1 MYCFT
6 KACNTVL
13 NHATEKFINPKILNI
28 NLVKGME
35 VTYIELK
42 NRVNKINN
50 IINDINMSLH
60 EAIAALEKLWKTVQD
75 YDHDFKVRTTIAD
88 SIKHIDYDVKDL
100 IDNIVINTL
109 QDHCDQDVEKY
120 VAPSSDLRDLCVVNI
135 GSEKYLISTDYKR
148 VDIVKLKT

>member
-1 MYCFT
+1 
-6 KACNTVL
+6 
-13 NHATEKFINPKILNI
+13 
-28 NLVKGME
+28 VKGME

-88 SIKHIDYDVKDL
+88 SINHIDYDVKDL
-100 IDNIVINTL
+100 IDQLIINAL
-109 QDHCDQDVEKY
+109 HYCDQDVEKY
-120 VAPSSDLRDLCVVNI
+120 VAPASELRDLCVVSTSD
-135 GSEKYLISTDYKR
+135 GRYLITTDYKR